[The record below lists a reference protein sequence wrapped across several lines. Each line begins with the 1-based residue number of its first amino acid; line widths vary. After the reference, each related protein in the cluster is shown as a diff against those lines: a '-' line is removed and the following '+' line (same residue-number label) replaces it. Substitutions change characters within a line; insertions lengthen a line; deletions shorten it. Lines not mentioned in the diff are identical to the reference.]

1 MHGHI
6 ETRHQRASHGRD
18 QCEFHAPTD
27 RQGDAADLSSG
38 WSCYRGGACLP
49 TKNSYQTPKK
59 LKIVGLNNLQV
70 VQKISELSDIETLFS
85 AIFFHHPKNTHEP
98 DRPGTGTG
106 ERASRSIQAAAPRS
120 KVRLAVKTWE
130 KFGTFS
136 TKTGVISGNF
146 TDFTQKMWDFF
157 S

>member
-27 RQGDAADLSSG
+27 RQGDAADLSGG

-59 LKIVGLNNLQV
+59 LKILGLNMFQ
-70 VQKISELSDIETLFS
+70 QSSSPSE
-85 AIFFHHPKNTHEP
+85 IFRIRTY
-98 DRPGTGTG
+98 
-106 ERASRSIQAAAPRS
+106 
-120 KVRLAVKTWE
+120 
-130 KFGTFS
+130 
-136 TKTGVISGNF
+136 
-146 TDFTQKMWDFF
+146 
-157 S
+157 